1 MFRKKQKNS
10 RSFEPYYAIQRL
22 KFSPSANHGGQ
33 HFFQTLLPPPPTIFV
48 LLRPCMC
55 SVIVNDIA

>member
-33 HFFQTLLPPPPTIFV
+33 HFFQTLPPNYFCAATALYV
-48 LLRPCMC
+48 QCHC
-55 SVIVNDIA
+55 K